1 MSNINFS
8 NVKTSE
14 MKAEEATQA
23 EQDAIDTEAK
33 AYLASTDWYLFREME
48 TGVPTPQEVK
58 DARQDARLK
67 VSE

>member
-8 NVKTSE
+8 NVKTAE
-14 MKAEEATQA
+14 MKAEEANQA

-33 AYLASTDWYLFREME
+33 AYLASTDWYLVREME
-48 TGVPTPQEVK
+48 TGVPTPQEIK
-58 DARQDARLK
+58 DARQEARLK

>member
-8 NVKTSE
+8 NVKTAE

-23 EQDAIDTEAK
+23 EQGAIDTEAR
-33 AYLASTDWYLFREME
+33 AYLASTDWYLVREME

>member
-1 MSNINFS
+1 MSNISFS
-8 NVKTSE
+8 NVKTAE
-14 MKAEEATQA
+14 MKAEEATQV

-33 AYLASTDWYLFREME
+33 AYLASTDWYLVREME

>member
-8 NVKTSE
+8 NVKTAE

-23 EQDAIDTEAK
+23 EQDAVDTEAR
-33 AYLASTDWYLFREME
+33 AYLASTDWYLVREME